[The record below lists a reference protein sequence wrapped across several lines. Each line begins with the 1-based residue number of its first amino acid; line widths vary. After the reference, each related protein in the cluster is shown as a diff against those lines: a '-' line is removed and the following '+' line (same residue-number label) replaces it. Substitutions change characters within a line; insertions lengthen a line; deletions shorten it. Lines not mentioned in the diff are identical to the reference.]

1 MTYLAVDS
9 VDWLVMAYQT
19 SSQVSYATVGR
30 FWIWTPSS
38 TRCAILPLCLFGH
51 SGPPVRGRGVEV
63 SGNRYTPQLRLRQPD
78 GLRVYGAHELVSVV
92 ISDQAEGCGAV

>member
-1 MTYLAVDS
+1 M
-9 VDWLVMAYQT
+9 
-19 SSQVSYATVGR
+19 
-30 FWIWTPSS
+30 
-38 TRCAILPLCLFGH
+38 
-51 SGPPVRGRGVEV
+51 RGRGVEV